1 MEFFDRL
8 REERKRLK
16 LSQTQLAE
24 VAGTTKNS
32 QSNYEKGKVCP
43 SATYLVAVATVGV
56 DVQYVLTGQR
66 SGITMLTEE
75 DRALLALFHQAP
87 STLRQAALAVLAAAQ
102 TGGIGGVHVGRDN
115 NGEITING
123 ARR

>member
-66 SGITMLTEE
+66 SGTTMLTEE
-75 DRALLALFHQAP
+75 DRALLTLFHQAP